1 MESHAERSRRMN
13 VLLIDAIVRKAP
25 DLVTG
30 MLEMGA
36 DVNHTVRFPLLKDVQ
51 YQTARGTPCVK
62 SDARICSPSSNA
74 YTTPMH
80 VAVLNAMLYPSRDL
94 SGGSREAIE
103 IVKILLNYGANMNM
117 TSTKMIVCNATKQTS
132 EQVVPEGTP
141 LETAMFVKDTL
152 LKTTGWDSIVNILK
166 LTPDTP
172 LIVPTMAMPTVVYK
186 RWSAMLTEGTFSD
199 VTFVCADGKEVAAHT
214 SVLAHA
220 SEYFRR
226 LFDGPWKKE
235 TLRLDVTADVI
246 HGILS
251 HVYIG
256 EIDVDVVAR
265 HAADF
270 LRLSQEYLLSDLEA
284 LTDAHLACNVTLEN
298 LETLLILSE
307 LHGAAKL
314 KKSCLDFVCSNKA
327 TALTRMMHLAI
338 THPDLWT
345 QMVDVASVDEPA
357 HKKQR
362 TS

>member
-1 MESHAERSRRMN
+1 MESHGERSNRLN
-13 VLLIDAIVRKAP
+13 ALLIDAIVRKAP
-25 DLVTG
+25 ELVTG
-30 MLEMGA
+30 MLEVGA

-51 YQTARGTPCVK
+51 YQSVRGTHVK

-80 VAVLNAMLYPSRDL
+80 VAVLNAMLYPSRDC
-94 SGGSREAIE
+94 SGISRESVE

-117 TSTKMIVCNATKQTS
+117 KGTKMIVCNTKYQPS
-132 EQVVPEGTP
+132 QQVVPEGTP

-152 LKTTGWDSIVNILK
+152 LKTTGDGIVDLLK
-166 LTPDTP
+166 ITPDIP
-172 LIVPTMAMPTVVYK
+172 LIVPTMVMPTVVYK

-199 VTFVCADGKEVAAHT
+199 VTFVCVDGKEVAAHT

-235 TLRLDVTADVI
+235 SLRLDVTDEVM

-256 EIDVDVVAR
+256 EIDVSVVAR

-284 LTDAHLACNVTLEN
+284 LTDAHLARNVTLEN

-307 LHGAAKL
+307 LHGAPKL

-327 TALTRMMHLAI
+327 MTLTRMMHLAN

-345 QMVDVASVDEPA
+345 QMVEVASVDEPA

-362 TS
+362 AS